1 MNRIEKNKTQTDQAW
16 NKLHNRLET
25 DGLLPTV
32 TERRFATRP
41 TAWIGIAAIA
51 AIISLCVYLP
61 TVLRTDRHLSGGEL
75 LVKANKEESI
85 LVTTL
90 EDGSVVYLSEQTSLE
105 YPKHFSK
112 KRREVSLKGNALF
125 DIAGNRARPFFIET
139 GKVQIEVI
147 GTAFHVRNSGNSP
160 FELAV
165 QRGEVKVT
173 QKQNGQEIH
182 VKAGETATL
191 LGDEWQLTVTENSE
205 QFTRYMQNM
214 RFKDEQLDNI
224 LHAIN
229 LRQTEIHLQSSPELG
244 KHVLTVSFSEDSPE
258 KMAKLIGLALNLKC
272 TRNQN
277 IITLSE

>member
-41 TAWIGIAAIA
+41 TAWIGIAAIV

-191 LGDEWQLTVTENSE
+191 LGDEWAVDCDREFRTV
-205 QFTRYMQNM
+205 YP
-214 RFKDEQLDNI
+214 I
-224 LHAIN
+224 HAKYAFQRRTVGSHPACHQPSPDGN
-229 LRQTEIHLQSSPELG
+229 TSAKFPGTGETCTDGFVLRG
-244 KHVLTVSFSEDSPE
+244 FS
-258 KMAKLIGLALNLKC
+258 
-272 TRNQN
+272 
-277 IITLSE
+277 

>member
-139 GKVQIEVI
+139 GKVRIEVI

-214 RFKDEQLDNI
+214 RFKDEQLDHI

-229 LRQTEIHLQSSPELG
+229 LRQTEIYLQSSPELG

-258 KMAKLIGLALNLKC
+258 KMAELIGLALNLKC

>member
-41 TAWIGIAAIA
+41 TAWIGIVAIA

-112 KRREVSLKGNALF
+112 KRREVSLKGNAL
-125 DIAGNRARPFFIET
+125 
-139 GKVQIEVI
+139 
-147 GTAFHVRNSGNSP
+147 
-160 FELAV
+160 
-165 QRGEVKVT
+165 
-173 QKQNGQEIH
+173 
-182 VKAGETATL
+182 
-191 LGDEWQLTVTENSE
+191 LT
-205 QFTRYMQNM
+205 
-214 RFKDEQLDNI
+214 
-224 LHAIN
+224 
-229 LRQTEIHLQSSPELG
+229 
-244 KHVLTVSFSEDSPE
+244 
-258 KMAKLIGLALNLKC
+258 
-272 TRNQN
+272 
-277 IITLSE
+277 

>member
-32 TERRFATRP
+32 TEHRFATRP

-112 KRREVSLKGNALF
+112 
-125 DIAGNRARPFFIET
+125 I
-139 GKVQIEVI
+139 
-147 GTAFHVRNSGNSP
+147 GNSLSP
-160 FELAV
+160 
-165 QRGEVKVT
+165 
-173 QKQNGQEIH
+173 
-182 VKAGETATL
+182 
-191 LGDEWQLTVTENSE
+191 LTIGKNSRE
-205 QFTRYMQNM
+205 RNDPCTPDFT
-214 RFKDEQLDNI
+214 K
-224 LHAIN
+224 
-229 LRQTEIHLQSSPELG
+229 
-244 KHVLTVSFSEDSPE
+244 
-258 KMAKLIGLALNLKC
+258 
-272 TRNQN
+272 RN
-277 IITLSE
+277 

>member
-41 TAWIGIAAIA
+41 TVWIGIAAIA

-75 LVKANKEESI
+75 LVKPNKEESI

-90 EDGSVVYLSEQTSLE
+90 EDGSVV
-105 YPKHFSK
+105 
-112 KRREVSLKGNALF
+112 
-125 DIAGNRARPFFIET
+125 FFIET

-191 LGDEWQLTVTENSE
+191 LGDEWQLTVTENSK

-214 RFKDEQLDNI
+214 RFKDEQLDHI

-258 KMAKLIGLALNLKC
+258 KMAELIGLALNLKC

>member
-41 TAWIGIAAIA
+41 TAWIGIAAIV

-165 QRGEVKVT
+165 
-173 QKQNGQEIH
+173 
-182 VKAGETATL
+182 KAGETATL

-214 RFKDEQLDNI
+214 RFKDEQLDHI

-258 KMAKLIGLALNLKC
+258 KMAELIGLALNLKC

>member
-147 GTAFHVRNSGNSP
+147 GTAFHV
-160 FELAV
+160 
-165 QRGEVKVT
+165 
-173 QKQNGQEIH
+173 
-182 VKAGETATL
+182 
-191 LGDEWQLTVTENSE
+191 
-205 QFTRYMQNM
+205 
-214 RFKDEQLDNI
+214 
-224 LHAIN
+224 
-229 LRQTEIHLQSSPELG
+229 
-244 KHVLTVSFSEDSPE
+244 
-258 KMAKLIGLALNLKC
+258 
-272 TRNQN
+272 
-277 IITLSE
+277 

>member
-1 MNRIEKNKTQTDQAW
+1 M
-16 NKLHNRLET
+16 
-25 DGLLPTV
+25 
-32 TERRFATRP
+32 
-41 TAWIGIAAIA
+41 
-51 AIISLCVYLP
+51 
-61 TVLRTDRHLSGGEL
+61 
-75 LVKANKEESI
+75 
-85 LVTTL
+85 
-90 EDGSVVYLSEQTSLE
+90 
-105 YPKHFSK
+105 
-112 KRREVSLKGNALF
+112 KGNALF

-214 RFKDEQLDNI
+214 RFKDEQLDHYPACHQPSPDGNTS
-224 LHAIN
+224 AKFPGTGETCTDGFV
-229 LRQTEIHLQSSPELG
+229 LRG
-244 KHVLTVSFSEDSPE
+244 FS
-258 KMAKLIGLALNLKC
+258 
-272 TRNQN
+272 
-277 IITLSE
+277 